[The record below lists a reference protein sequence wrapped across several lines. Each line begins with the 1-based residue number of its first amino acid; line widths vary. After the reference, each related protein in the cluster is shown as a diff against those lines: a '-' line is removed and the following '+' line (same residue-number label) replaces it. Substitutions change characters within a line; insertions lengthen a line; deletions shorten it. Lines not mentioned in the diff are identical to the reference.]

1 MKRIKWGCSIIVA
14 ILVLFLAAQFILPR
28 STESVV
34 GYSLKASRCGILVA
48 LNEASDSY
56 SIELD
61 KVQMTEVSE
70 MLSSLSLRRTFEK
83 GNVISHKDGFGWYD
97 IAFSDENGQ
106 VFHPTMQVDSDGD
119 VLIDCV
125 KYEIVDQVKKAELM
139 KLLDTICG
147 R

>member
-106 VFHPTMQVDSDGD
+106 VFHPTMQVDSNGD
-119 VLIDCV
+119 VFIDCV
-125 KYEIVDQVKKAELM
+125 KYEIVDQVKKADLM